1 MTTGIPADVAVRC
14 AVPADAL
21 GVHRLFG
28 RCSRETRYR
37 RFHGHVSEVP
47 LDYLLEALTAEPD
60 RHDAL
65 VAQRPDG
72 DLVALGSARRVDAP
86 DGPAVDVGL
95 LVEDAE
101 QGRGLGTLLLVA
113 LAARARDRGVGV
125 LTCDL
130 LATHQGLVAV
140 LRRTLGPVRTVRE
153 GGIIRARVR
162 IA

>member
-1 MTTGIPADVAVRC
+1 MTTGIPADVVVRC

-21 GVHRLFG
+21 EVPRLFG

-37 RFHGHVSEVP
+37 RFHGHVSGVP
-47 LDYLLEALTAEPD
+47 CSYLCEALTAEPA

-65 VAQRPDG
+65 VAQWPDG

-86 DGPAVDVGL
+86 DGPAVDLGL

-101 QGRGLGTLLLVA
+101 QGRGLGTLLLV
-113 LAARARDRGVGV
+113 
-125 LTCDL
+125 T
-130 LATHQGLVAV
+130 V
-140 LRRTLGPVRTVRE
+140 LRRTLDPVRTVRQ
-153 GGIIRARVR
+153 GGTVSAWVR